1 MVENLMMWIWYTLA
15 GAVAMAIILLL
26 TPIKLQV
33 TWAPEKRQM
42 VIRYLGFG
50 HTTDFA
56 AGEKRVDWLGL
67 RLSRG
72 SIKSD
77 ADKKP
82 RKTKIAD
89 RIKAEQSKV
98 KSSRAIRFGVLFEHR
113 RTIGRAVT
121 RAFVGVVRILMS
133 PEVRLLRL
141 DIAAGTGN
149 PAVTGMYY
157 GWYHALRPAWAAE
170 RVVVNWRPV
179 FDRAHF
185 SASFDGRV
193 RLRPWRPVCR
203 TLRLVHELPK
213 WGLYRLY
220 KDLKNKEV

>member
-1 MVENLMMWIWYTLA
+1 MVWIWYMFV
-15 GAVAMAIILLL
+15 GVVALAIILLL

-33 TWAPEKRQM
+33 SWTPEKRRI

-77 ADKKP
+77 ADKKS
-82 RKTKIAD
+82 RETKIAA
-89 RIKAEQSKV
+89 RIKVEKSKV
-98 KSSRAIRFGVLFEHR
+98 KSPRAIRLGVLFAHR
-113 RTIGRAVT
+113 RTIGRGVI
-121 RAFVGVVRILMS
+121 RAFVGVARILMS

-141 DIAAGTGN
+141 DITAGTGN

-157 GWYHALRPAWAAE
+157 GWYHALRPAWAAK

-179 FDRAHF
+179 FDQAHF
-185 SASFDGRV
+185 SACFDGRV
-193 RLRPWRPVCR
+193 QLRPWRPVCR